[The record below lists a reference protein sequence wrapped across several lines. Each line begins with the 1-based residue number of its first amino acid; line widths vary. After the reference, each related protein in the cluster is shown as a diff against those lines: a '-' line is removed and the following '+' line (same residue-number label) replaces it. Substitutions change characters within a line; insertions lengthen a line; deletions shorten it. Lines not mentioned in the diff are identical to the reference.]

1 MRKVII
7 PGPAPCGVMRHLALL
22 ASLLLMTAGCIDLD
36 RGDEPNQEP
45 LAKAKTETAGPYEPE
60 TEIWFTGSGSSDP
73 DGDGLDFFWDFD
85 AADGDSQRIVG
96 QGDNG
101 RAAHTY
107 HEEGSY
113 SVTLTVRDPDGA
125 EDTATLQVTIARQTD
140 ELRAVVSTED
150 ETEAVYHPGQSLRY
164 DLSATGS
171 TADGDITEYE
181 WDFSYEDDDGFQ
193 TERSSNGPE
202 TEQDFESGVFVI
214 SVRIT
219 DTLGEQDEAHG
230 SDGLELVIN
239 FNTTITESLA
249 GGTDEG
255 QHDLP
260 VNDVGYYSSG
270 ELRYIRLRLEYDTD
284 SRHDLDLYL
293 LNLTGEEV
301 ANNNTHDQDNNHQ
314 VNSIALEY
322 YNSSHSQ
329 WFDEEGELGDWSVE
343 VRRSNWD
350 LGGEVEYKLYLDI
363 IYWEE

>member
-1 MRKVII
+1 M
-7 PGPAPCGVMRHLALL
+7 
-22 ASLLLMTAGCIDLD
+22 
-36 RGDEPNQEP
+36 
-45 LAKAKTETAGPYEPE
+45 
-60 TEIWFTGSGSSDP
+60 
-73 DGDGLDFFWDFD
+73 
-85 AADGDSQRIVG
+85 
-96 QGDNG
+96 
-101 RAAHTY
+101 
-107 HEEGSY
+107 
-113 SVTLTVRDPDGA
+113 TLTVRDPDGA
-125 EDTATLQVTIARQTD
+125 EDTDTLQVTVAQQTN
-140 ELRAVVSTED
+140 ELRAVVSTGD
-150 ETEAVYHPGQSLRY
+150 ETEAVYHPGQPLRY
-164 DLSATGS
+164 DLSAAGS
-171 TADGDITEYE
+171 TAEGDITEYE
-181 WDFSYEDDDGFQ
+181 WDFSYDDDDGFQ
-193 TERSSNGPE
+193 VERSSNDPE

-230 SDGLELVIN
+230 SDDLELFIN
-239 FNTTITESLA
+239 FNATLTETLA

-260 VNDVGYYSSG
+260 VNDVSYYSSG
-270 ELRYIRLRLEYDTD
+270 ELRYIQLRLEYDTD

-301 ANNNTHDQDNNHQ
+301 ANNDTHDQDNNHQ

-350 LGGEVEYKLYLDI
+350 LGGDVDYNLYLDI